1 MTTNAPN
8 TVRRPSSGGGPIQAP
23 APKRYINELD
33 NRPEASMNTISSLT
47 GAQAS
52 VEYSWRAP
60 SPPHIYVPQPR
71 DDQTLALPAFVAMG
85 YTDEERRI
93 LSEVTSNNSWINKAK
108 EWKYSWRRNS
118 QSILTF
124 LQLGPSC
131 AARDLAA
138 LRADGVTMLL
148 VIRSTMTAAASLLS
162 GDKAAHTLGIESA
175 AVDVASN
182 NELIAAFP
190 RATRIINDHL
200 VSQYRRHMAANG
212 SVPQPCGK
220 VLVFCESGNERSAAF
235 VVAFIMNIY
244 GLELIPAIQYVQSQ
258 RFCVAFDDDL
268 KYMLNSYQDI
278 LKAQRCLGDAPPA
291 PQPKPK
297 RRRDDIEDEDGDV
310 DMLGQGDDEARFG
323 GRTAFVPFQALP
335 Q

>member
-1 MTTNAPN
+1 MSAPMASTFRGPN
-8 TVRRPSSGGGPIQAP
+8 PRNGPIQAP
-23 APKRYINELD
+23 APQRYISGLD
-33 NRPEASMNTISSLT
+33 NRPEANMNTLSHLT

-52 VEYSWRAP
+52 TEYSWRAP
-60 SPPHIYVPQPR
+60 SPPHIYIPQPKE
-71 DDQTLALPAFVAMG
+71 DETLALPAFTAMG
-85 YTDEERRI
+85 YTEEEKAI
-93 LSEVTSNNSWINKAK
+93 LVEVTGNNSWIGRARN
-108 EWKYSWRRNS
+108 WKYSWRRES

-131 AARDLAA
+131 AARDLTA
-138 LRADGVTMLL
+138 LRNDGVTMLL

-162 GDKAAHTLGIESA
+162 GDRAARALGIESA

-200 VSQYRRHMAANG
+200 LSQYRRHMAATG

-278 LKAQRCLGDAPPA
+278 LKAQRDVPSAPPA
-291 PQPKPK
+291 KPK
-297 RRRDDIEDEDGDV
+297 RRRDDIMDEDGDV
-310 DMLGQGDDEARFG
+310 DMDGKGDDEARFG
-323 GRTAFVPFQALP
+323 GRTFVPFQ
-335 Q
+335 

>member
-1 MTTNAPN
+1 MSAAPMAN
-8 TVRRPSSGGGPIQAP
+8 TFRGPNPRDGPTEAP
-23 APKRYINELD
+23 APQRYISGLD
-33 NRPEASMNTISSLT
+33 NRPEANMSTLSHLS

-52 VEYSWRAP
+52 TAYSWRAP
-60 SPPHIYVPQPR
+60 SPPHIYIPQPKEEE
-71 DDQTLALPAFVAMG
+71 TLALPAFTAMG
-85 YTDEERRI
+85 YTEEEKAI
-93 LSEVTSNNSWINKAK
+93 LVEVTGNNSWIGRARD
-108 EWKYSWRRNS
+108 WKYAWRRES

-131 AARDLAA
+131 ASRDLTA
-138 LRADGVTMLL
+138 LRNDGVTMLL

-162 GDKAAHTLGIESA
+162 GDKAARALGIESA

-200 VSQYRRHMAANG
+200 LSQYRRHMATTG

-278 LKAQRCLGDAPPA
+278 LKAQRDVPSA
-291 PQPKPK
+291 PQAKSK
-297 RRRDDIEDEDGDV
+297 RRRDDIMDEDGDV
-310 DMLGQGDDEARFG
+310 DMDGKGDDEARFG
-323 GRTAFVPFQALP
+323 GRTFVPFQ
-335 Q
+335 

>member
-1 MTTNAPN
+1 MSATTPN
-8 TVRRPSSGGGPIQAP
+8 TSRRPNPGDGPIQAP
-23 APKRYINELD
+23 APQRYINEVD
-33 NRPEASMNTISSLT
+33 NRPEANMSTLSHLT

-52 VEYSWRAP
+52 TEYSWRAP
-60 SPPHIYVPQPR
+60 SPPHIYIPQPR
-71 DDQTLALPAFVAMG
+71 EDETLALPAFMAMG
-85 YTDEERRI
+85 YTEEERAI
-93 LSEVTSNNSWINKAK
+93 LVEVTGNNSWIGRARD
-108 EWKYSWRRNS
+108 WKYAWRREA

-131 AARDLAA
+131 AARDLTA
-138 LRADGVTMLL
+138 LRNDGVTMLL

-162 GDKAAHTLGIESA
+162 GDKAARALGIESA

-200 VSQYRRHMAANG
+200 LSQYRRHMATNG
-212 SVPQPCGK
+212 TVSQPCGK

-244 GLELIPAIQYVQSQ
+244 GIELVPAIQYVQSQ

-278 LKAQRCLGDAPPA
+278 LKAQRDVPLA
-291 PQPKPK
+291 PQAKAK
-297 RRRDDIEDEDGDV
+297 RRRDEVIDEDGDV
-310 DMLGQGDDEARFG
+310 DMDGTGDDEARFG
-323 GRTAFVPFQALP
+323 GRTFVPFQ
-335 Q
+335 